1 VYGYSISVREKQVK
15 PKINYDRG
23 VFIDKVQVWFL
34 QRNKLWTMITFVT
47 LASIVILQFIL
58 TFLTQINPQ
67 VRHGIYPILIPML
80 VLFVF
85 SIFWRN
91 TVTAFLSLAGAMCL
105 YAGMYYAYASRFG
118 IIQNKFLAHVNNPTP
133 LHLPPSDTVAEFYF
147 LMGIFAAVLCVA
159 VAFRPSL
166 FRAKGTPVGLP
177 YPIWTNSDNE
187 RNYPRFKF
195 GANNSLSLIPVQSLL
210 SFGERHLISN
220 YKYIQVMIGGR
231 IYFVSLDEWVP
242 QTVTYIIRDRDSG
255 SLVGIPKVSDG
266 FNIW

>member
-1 VYGYSISVREKQVK
+1 MREKQVK

-34 QRNKLWTMITFVT
+34 KRNKLWTMITFVALT
-47 LASIVILQFIL
+47 SIVILQFIL
-58 TFLTQINPQ
+58 TFLTQINPH
-67 VRHGIYPILIPML
+67 VRQGIYPILIPML

-105 YAGMYYAYASRFG
+105 FAGMYYEYASRFG
-118 IIQNKFLAHVNNPTP
+118 IIHNKFLVHVNNPTP
-133 LHLPPSDTVAEFYF
+133 LHLPPSDTVADFYF
-147 LMGIFAAVLCVA
+147 LMGIFAAILCVA

-166 FRAKGTPVGLP
+166 FRAKGAPVGLP
-177 YPIWTNSDNE
+177 YPIWTNTDNE
-187 RNYPRFKF
+187 RNYLGFKF
-195 GANNSLSLIPVQSLL
+195 GANNSVVSLIPVQSLL
-210 SFGERHLISN
+210 SFSERNLISN

-242 QTVTYIIRDRDSG
+242 QTATYIIRDRDSG
-255 SLVGIPKVSDG
+255 SLVGIPKLSYYY
-266 FNIW
+266 